1 MKGTTWTVRAVGWS
15 SAPEVG
21 EQMLAHQLT
30 TVMVRNVHL
39 ETATDAHFAA
49 FFAHIFENKVACRWG
64 GGAAASFTEERVCD
78 GSTG

>member
-30 TVMVRNVHL
+30 TVMVRNVHNRIC
-39 ETATDAHFAA
+39 AA
-49 FFAHIFENKVACRWG
+49 ESAVFLLA
-64 GGAAASFTEERVCD
+64 
-78 GSTG
+78 